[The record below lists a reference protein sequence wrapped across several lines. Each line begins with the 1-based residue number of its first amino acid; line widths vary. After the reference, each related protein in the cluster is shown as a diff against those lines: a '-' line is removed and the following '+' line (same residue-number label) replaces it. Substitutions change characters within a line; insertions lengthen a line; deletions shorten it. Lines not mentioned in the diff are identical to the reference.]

1 MKSSSSQQIT
11 RIINRLFLI
20 AGILMFANSIVQK
33 ILYGM
38 PEWTFMN
45 VAYNFYFLLFLIPAL
60 HYRWKKNE
68 EQFKVLSVWSMTVFA
83 FLLNTDSWVNVP
95 FVWLVPLGIAALF
108 ADSKL
113 MKKAFI
119 VSLPLVLAAQFAHL
133 YLADPLVI
141 ETSMYRS
148 IMTAIYYGLQFLF
161 VGLLLSSSTNRFD
174 KMLGESEKLKNE
186 IDQVLQVNRKA
197 SAEIGGHVEELNSN
211 ILDTSGGVVQIN
223 EAVQTI
229 HSDSVRFQEDMKRSS
244 EEMESMVNDLKA
256 SKDLTDQISDYSGK
270 VNGLIQ
276 LNKQHLTHAIQ
287 SINEVKHSSGS
298 SIQHVQVLTEK
309 TSEVEKVLSAIRT
322 IADQT
327 NLLALNAAIE
337 AARAGEHGKGFAVV
351 ADEVRKLAE
360 QSSKSSHIIQDI
372 LGEILDAKEQV
383 AASLKQTSE
392 TVNESVAVIERTTAD
407 FDKMTFIQAES
418 EEHLGRVTERFDQF
432 AAKGSEVGS
441 IIGSLQEQHENNEER
456 IASAA
461 SAIEQISASIQQVSS
476 FVEQVDAKAKNL
488 AGKDHV

>member
-1 MKSSSSQQIT
+1 
-11 RIINRLFLI
+11 
-20 AGILMFANSIVQK
+20 
-33 ILYGM
+33 
-38 PEWTFMN
+38 
-45 VAYNFYFLLFLIPAL
+45 
-60 HYRWKKNE
+60 
-68 EQFKVLSVWSMTVFA
+68 
-83 FLLNTDSWVNVP
+83 
-95 FVWLVPLGIAALF
+95 
-108 ADSKL
+108 
-113 MKKAFI
+113 
-119 VSLPLVLAAQFAHL
+119 
-133 YLADPLVI
+133 
-141 ETSMYRS
+141 
-148 IMTAIYYGLQFLF
+148 
-161 VGLLLSSSTNRFD
+161 
-174 KMLGESEKLKNE
+174 
-186 IDQVLQVNRKA
+186 
-197 SAEIGGHVEELNSN
+197 
-211 ILDTSGGVVQIN
+211 
-223 EAVQTI
+223 
-229 HSDSVRFQEDMKRSS
+229 
-244 EEMESMVNDLKA
+244 MVNDLKA